1 MVMDLGGW
9 NGWVAR
15 VVLGLCTAPL
25 AACGD
30 SSSSS
35 FGETPG
41 GGTGT
46 SQGGT
51 TMGSTSGPT
60 TSQGHTD
67 ATSDGTGTAT
77 QGMTSEPPP
86 TSTSVGPTTDPSE
99 TSTVGPMTSDTSA
112 TSVGDTTVGV
122 SGMTTDSSTSGGVD
136 TSTSSTGE
144 PPMCADPLCN
154 GDCCADGQVCL
165 EEQCQKDCGGPP
177 PCGPQQDCCTAQE
190 LCYLGECV
198 KPGPACDTEQCATQ
212 QANDC
217 AQGFVCDAEL
227 KLCLPSKADLNCI
240 YKPPAQT
247 FKPEPTFTWGVRKQF
262 ACAVD
267 SDCQVDETC
276 MKKFC
281 IPNWPHL
288 TIKADDSPTWTQSSS
303 TAAVV
308 DLDHDCIPEI
318 IFNTYVA
325 GEADING
332 VLRAIR
338 GDNGAKVWTV
348 QDPNFETNS
357 TASPAVGDLD
367 GDGQVEIIIPGENKN
382 ILAFDAKGAPLWKS
396 DVFTVANISSA
407 VAIAN
412 LDNDGDAEVIYADA
426 VFDSKGVK
434 LFEGASGEGG
444 NGAIPISC
452 VADLDGDGRPEL
464 IAGKT
469 AYSFSG
475 KVADKTFAA
484 KQIWNSA
491 VTDGFCGVA
500 DFNGDKKPEVII
512 VSGGKIYALNGFTG
526 VKLAEAPIPNGGKG
540 GPPNIADFDGD
551 GVPEVAAAGSSQYI
565 VYKYAGGAA
574 FTKLW
579 VAATDDDSSQVT
591 GSSVFDFDGDGHNEV
606 VYNDEVY
613 IRIYPGV
620 EPDCQLNPPGPG
632 CDGNMTDAEVLF
644 RDKNGSRT
652 RTEYPVIA
660 DVDGDFKAEIVFPT
674 NNDGG
679 SGKFDAGLEVWGDAL
694 DNWVSTRPV
703 WNQHTYHITNVI
715 SLA

>member
-1 MVMDLGGW
+1 MT
-9 NGWVAR
+9 R
-15 VVLGLCTAPL
+15 VLLGLCAAPL

-30 SSSSS
+30 DTGNSA
-35 FGETPG
+35 GETQGSGSGTTQNGSTG
-41 GGTGT
+41 GSTDGPAT
-46 SQGGT
+46 SQVGVT
-51 TMGSTSGPT
+51 E
-60 TSQGHTD
+60 
-67 ATSDGTGTAT
+67 ATSEGTGTAT
-77 QGMTSEPPP
+77 QGMTTGDPP
-86 TSTSVGPTTDPSE
+86 TSTSVGPTTDSSATQTTTQGTSE
-99 TSTVGPMTSDTSA
+99 TDTSV
-112 TSVGDTTVGV
+112 SGDTTMGV
-122 SGMTTDSSTSGGVD
+122 VDTDTSGNGPGPGTDSSSGGL
-136 TSTSSTGE
+136 
-144 PPMCADPLCN
+144 MCQDAVCN
-154 GDCCADGQVCL
+154 GECCDGDQVCV

-177 PCGPQQDCCTAQE
+177 PCGPQEDCCTADE
-190 LCYLGECV
+190 LCYLGACV
-198 KPGPACDTEQCATQ
+198 KPGPSCAQVQCATQ

-217 AQGFVCDAEL
+217 APGFVCDAEL
-227 KLCLPSKADLNCI
+227 ELCLPSKADANCI
-240 YKPPAQT
+240 YKPPPAT
-247 FKPEPTFTWGVRKQF
+247 FKPRPTFTWGTRKQF
-262 ACAVD
+262 ACVKD
-267 SDCQVDETC
+267 IDCQTAEVC
-276 MKKFC
+276 LKGFC
-281 IPNWPHL
+281 APDWPHL
-288 TIKADDSPTWTQSSS
+288 TVKADDFPTHTQSSS

-308 DLDHDCIPEI
+308 DLDRDCVPEV
-318 IFNTYVA
+318 IFNTYVS
-325 GEADING
+325 GVADTNG

-348 QDPNFETNS
+348 SDPAYRTNS
-357 TASPAVGDLD
+357 TANPAVGDLNGD
-367 GDGQVEIIIPGENKN
+367 GDVEIIVPGETKN
-382 ILAFDAKGAPLWKS
+382 LLAFTSKGVPLWKS
-396 DVFTVANISSA
+396 DPFTAAATSSA

-426 VFDSKGVK
+426 VYNSAGKK
-434 LFEGASGEGG
+434 LFEGNAGEGG
-444 NGAIPISC
+444 NGGIPISC
-452 VADLDGDGRPEL
+452 VADLDGDSLPEL

-469 AYSFSG
+469 AYYFSG
-475 KVADKTFAA
+475 KVQQNTFTA
-484 KQIWNSA
+484 KQIWNST

-512 VSGGKIYALNGFTG
+512 VSAGMIYALNGTTG

-551 GVPEVAAAGSSQYI
+551 GKPEVAAAGSSQYI
-565 VYKYAGGAA
+565 VYKYAGGAT

-579 VAATDDDSSQVT
+579 SAATDDDSSQVT
-591 GSSVFDFDGDGHNEV
+591 GSSVFDFDGDGRNEV

-679 SGKFDAGLEVWGDAL
+679 SGKFDAGLEVWGDEL
-694 DNWVSTRPV
+694 DNWVATRPV

-715 SLA
+715 HLV